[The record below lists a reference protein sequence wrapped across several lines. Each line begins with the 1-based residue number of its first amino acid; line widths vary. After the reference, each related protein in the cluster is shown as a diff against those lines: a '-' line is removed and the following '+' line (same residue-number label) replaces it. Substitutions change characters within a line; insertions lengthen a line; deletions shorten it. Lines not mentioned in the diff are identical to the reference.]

1 MALPKEYVSYLATE
15 MAERLGKSGK
25 AKVLDRPAVAAK
37 IQQAILDDLAEE
49 ERLNQ
54 EVRDY
59 LEKYSAQIRRDA
71 ISYQE
76 MYKLVKKELLKK
88 RRHVSSSRPADDGAK
103 LNRDKVIELSHRI
116 VKELAAIQG
125 QIELTAEKNDVRLE
139 IVREFQALLRSEYA
153 MDQSVRAKIKSQ
165 RREIAEGSA
174 EWDILFRKYYSEEM
188 RKLGAE

>member
-1 MALPKEYVSYLATE
+1 MALPKEYVSYLANE
-15 MAERLGKSGK
+15 LAKGLAKSGV
-25 AKVLDRPAVAAK
+25 AKVYVQAAVVEK
-37 IQQAILDDLAEE
+37 IQQAILDDFAQEE
-49 ERLNQ
+49 KLNQ

-59 LEKYSAQIRRDA
+59 LEKYSTEIRRDA

-76 MYKLVKKELLKK
+76 MYKLVKKELMKK
-88 RRHVSSSRPADDGAK
+88 HKHVSSSRPGEDGIK

-116 VKELAAIQG
+116 VKELGEIREQFEFIAV
-125 QIELTAEKNDVRLE
+125 KNDVRLE
-139 IVREFQALLRSEYA
+139 IVAEFNSLLRMEYKL
-153 MDQSVRAKIKSQ
+153 DQSVRTKIKSQ

>member
-1 MALPKEYVSYLATE
+1 MALPKEYISYLANE

-25 AKVLDRPAVAAK
+25 AKVQDKAAVSAK
-37 IQQAILDDLAEE
+37 IQQAILDDIAQEE
-49 ERLNQ
+49 ALNQ

-76 MYKLVKKELLKK
+76 MYKLVKKELMKK
-88 RRHVSSSRPADDGAK
+88 HRHVSSSRPGEDGTK

-116 VKELAAIQG
+116 IKELAAMGG
-125 QIELTAEKNDVRLE
+125 QIELLEEKNDVRLE
-139 IVREFQALLRSEYA
+139 IVREFHTLLRAEYQI
-153 MDQSVRAKIKSQ
+153 DQSVRAKIKSQ

>member
-15 MAERLGKSGK
+15 MAERLAKSG
-25 AKVLDRPAVAAK
+25 VTK
-37 IQQAILDDLAEE
+37 IYERETVVEKIRQAILDDFAQEE
-49 ERLNQ
+49 ALNQ

-59 LEKYSAQIRRDA
+59 LEKYSAQIRRDM

-76 MYKLVKKELLKK
+76 MYKLVKKELMKK
-88 RRHVSSSRPADDGAK
+88 HKHVSSSRPAEDGVK

-116 VKELAAIQG
+116 VTELAG
-125 QIELTAEKNDVRLE
+125 MEDPIELIAEKNDVRLQ
-139 IVREFQALLRSEYA
+139 IVREFQVLLRAEYQ

>member
-15 MAERLGKSGK
+15 MAKRLGKSGQ
-25 AKVLDRPAVAAK
+25 AKVLDQAAVSGK
-37 IQQAILDDLAEE
+37 IQQAILDDFAQEE
-49 ERLNQ
+49 KLNQ

-59 LEKYSAQIRRDA
+59 LEKYSAEIRRDA

-76 MYKLVKKELLKK
+76 MYKLVKKELMKK
-88 RRHVSSSRPADDGAK
+88 HKHGASSRPGEDGVK
-103 LNRDKVIELSHRI
+103 LNRDKVIELSHRL
-116 VKELAAIQG
+116 VKELAAASG
-125 QIELTAEKNDVRLE
+125 VIEMVGDKNDVRLE
-139 IVREFQALLRSEYA
+139 IVREFQALLRAEYQ

-165 RREIAEGSA
+165 RREIAEGSE

>member
-15 MAERLGKSGK
+15 MAEGLAKSGVTK
-25 AKVLDRPAVAAK
+25 IYERETVVAK
-37 IQQAILDDLAEE
+37 IRQAILDDFAQEE
-49 ERLNQ
+49 ALNQ

-59 LEKYSAQIRRDA
+59 LEKYSAQIRRDM

-76 MYKLVKKELLKK
+76 MYKLVKKELMKK
-88 RRHVSSSRPADDGAK
+88 HKHVSSSRPAEDGVK

-116 VKELAAIQG
+116 VTELAG
-125 QIELTAEKNDVRLE
+125 MEDPIELIAEKNDVRLQ
-139 IVREFQALLRSEYA
+139 IVREFQVLLRAEYQ

-188 RKLGAE
+188 RKLGVD

>member
-1 MALPKEYVSYLATE
+1 MALPKEYVSYLANE
-15 MAERLGKSGK
+15 LAKRLAKSGK
-25 AKVLDRPAVAAK
+25 AKVFEQAVVAGK
-37 IQQAILDDLAEE
+37 IQQAIVDDFAQEE
-49 ERLNQ
+49 KLNQ

-59 LEKYSAQIRRDA
+59 LEQYSGQIRRDM

-76 MYKLVKKELLKK
+76 MYKLVKKELMKK
-88 RRHVSSSRPADDGAK
+88 HKHVSSSRPGDDGVK

-116 VKELAAIQG
+116 VKQMEDIKEQFEF
-125 QIELTAEKNDVRLE
+125 IAEKNEVRLE
-139 IVREFQALLRSEYA
+139 IVQGFNSLLRMEYTL
-153 MDQSVRAKIKSQ
+153 DQSVRTKIKSQ

>member
-15 MAERLGKSGK
+15 MAERLAKSGVTK
-25 AKVLDRPAVAAK
+25 IYGREAVVEK
-37 IQQAILDDLAEE
+37 IRQAILDDFAQEE
-49 ERLNQ
+49 ALNQ

-59 LEKYSAQIRRDA
+59 LEKYSAQIRRDM

-76 MYKLVKKELLKK
+76 MYKLVKKELMKK
-88 RRHVSSSRPADDGAK
+88 HKHVSSSRPAEDGVK

-116 VKELAAIQG
+116 VTELAG
-125 QIELTAEKNDVRLE
+125 MEDPIELIAEKNDVRLQ
-139 IVREFQALLRSEYA
+139 IVREFQVLLRAEYQ

>member
-1 MALPKEYVSYLATE
+1 MAIPKEYVSYLANE

-25 AKVLDRPAVAAK
+25 AKVQDKPAVSGK
-37 IQQAILDDLAEE
+37 IQQAILDDFAQEE
-49 ERLNQ
+49 ALNQ

-76 MYKLVKKELLKK
+76 MYKLVKKELMKK
-88 RRHVSSSRPADDGAK
+88 HRHVSSSRPGEDGTK

-116 VKELAAIQG
+116 IKEFAAMG
-125 QIELTAEKNDVRLE
+125 AQIELLEDKNEVRLE
-139 IVREFQALLRSEYA
+139 IVREFHALLRAEYQI
-153 MDQSVRAKIKSQ
+153 DQAVRAKIKSQ
-165 RREIAEGSA
+165 KREIAEGSA